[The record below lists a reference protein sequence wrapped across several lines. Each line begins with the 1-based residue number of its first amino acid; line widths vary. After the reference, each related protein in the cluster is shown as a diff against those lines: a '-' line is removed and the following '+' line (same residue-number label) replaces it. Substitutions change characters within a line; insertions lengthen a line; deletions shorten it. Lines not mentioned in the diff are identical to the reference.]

1 MGLSKLVQRVL
12 VPFEITKLP
21 LSSRAAEVAPAV
33 ADSQTVEPEP
43 LTRRRLPEERN
54 CKDPPESTAAPCPA
68 DQTTGSPPV

>member
-1 MGLSKLVQRVL
+1 MGLSKLDQRVL

-33 ADSQTVEPEP
+33 PESHTVAPEP
-43 LTRRRLPEERN
+43 LTRRREPEERN
-54 CKDPPESTAAPCPA
+54 RKDPPESTAVPFPA